1 MGNSAS
7 GWSPERRQRQ
17 SQAIKEWKP
26 WRQSTGPKSAAGKA
40 QVSQNAY
47 KGGHRLKLQEL
58 KRAINEQI
66 SQARNY
72 LNSKVLK

>member
-26 WRQSTGPKSAAGKA
+26 WNQSTGPKSAVGKA

-47 KGGHRLKLQEL
+47 KGGHHIRLQEF
-58 KRAINEQI
+58 KRAINEEI
-66 SQARNY
+66 RQARDR
-72 LNSKVLK
+72 LNFK